1 MKLKR
6 LFTAIIATLLVICSF
21 ALTACDNGG
30 DDSSTSGGGS
40 TGSKELTMEAEYI
53 NLDGVKGA
61 GLSSDQQG
69 VQMIYGEGTEAE
81 KKLWSNGYYVY
92 CTYATNLSLEFKF
105 TAEAD
110 ANGSISMFLGSECG
124 NIDFGP
130 TILKVEL
137 NGKEITYTPKKINV
151 KQPNEMTFT
160 EVKVTTNA
168 KIKKGENVIKLTVL
182 ENTLRANGGT
192 AGPCVD
198 CIKVKSTTNL
208 SWTPKTDNP
217 SKRGEM

>member
-21 ALTACDNGG
+21 AFTACDNGG
-30 DDSSTSGGGS
+30 DDSSTPGGS

-53 NLDGVKGA
+53 NLDDVRGA
-61 GLSSDQQG
+61 GISSDQQG
-69 VQMIYGEGTEAE
+69 VNMIYGDATDAQ
-81 KKLWSNGYYVY
+81 KKMWSNGYFVGY
-92 CTYATNLSLEFKF
+92 TYTANLTLEFKF
-105 TAEAD
+105 TAEAA
-110 ANGSISMFLGSECG
+110 ANGSITMLLGSEHG
-124 NIDFGP
+124 DIEFGP

-137 NGKEITYTPKKINV
+137 NGKEITYTPKKV
-151 KQPNEMTFT
+151 KGSEISQMVFT
-160 EVKVTTNA
+160 EIKVTTSA
-168 KIKKGENVIKLTVL
+168 AFKAGENVLKLTVI
-182 ENTLRANGGT
+182 ENKLQANGKT
-192 AGPCVD
+192 VGPCVD

>member
-69 VQMIYGEGTEAE
+69 VQMIYCEGTEA
-81 KKLWSNGYYVY
+81 
-92 CTYATNLSLEFKF
+92 
-105 TAEAD
+105 
-110 ANGSISMFLGSECG
+110 
-124 NIDFGP
+124 
-130 TILKVEL
+130 
-137 NGKEITYTPKKINV
+137 
-151 KQPNEMTFT
+151 
-160 EVKVTTNA
+160 
-168 KIKKGENVIKLTVL
+168 
-182 ENTLRANGGT
+182 
-192 AGPCVD
+192 
-198 CIKVKSTTNL
+198 
-208 SWTPKTDNP
+208 
-217 SKRGEM
+217 